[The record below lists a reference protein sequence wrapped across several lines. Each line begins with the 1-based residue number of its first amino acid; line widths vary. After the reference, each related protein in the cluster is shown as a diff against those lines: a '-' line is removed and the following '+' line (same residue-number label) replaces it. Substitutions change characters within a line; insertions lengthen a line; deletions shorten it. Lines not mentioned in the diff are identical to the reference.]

1 MVNGRHGVKQEA
13 ASSILVQLVHWLID
27 GFQGLRRAYRVEQG
41 EVIVHDGLVDLTI
54 LLVPREID
62 VVDAEEERKQ
72 GIR

>member
-1 MVNGRHGVKQEA
+1 MKQEA

-41 EVIVHDGLVDLTI
+41 EVVVHDGLVDLTI